1 METFLLQPAGALSSL
16 DLKPPD
22 VYPEF
27 MAERKGS
34 LTSLREILDGMFRSG
49 GLPFEIENAR
59 IWQVWEEAVGAAVAR
74 HARPIWIKQGLLRV
88 GVSDPIWL
96 QELSFQEGEI
106 REKLNRA
113 LAKEAVKAVEF
124 RLEK

>member
-1 METFLLQPAGALSSL
+1 METFLVQQARVWSSL
-16 DLKPPD
+16 DLKQSD

-34 LTSLREILDGMFRSG
+34 LTSLREILDRMLKNG
-49 GLPFEIENAR
+49 GLPFEIEDAR
-59 IWQVWEEAVGAAVAR
+59 IWQVWEKAVGVAVAR

>member
-1 METFLLQPAGALSSL
+1 ME
-16 DLKPPD
+16 D
-22 VYPEF
+22 
-27 MAERKGS
+27 RKAS
-34 LTSLREILDGMFRSG
+34 LTSLKEILDRMFKDG

-59 IWQVWEEAVGAAVAR
+59 IWQVWEEAVGPAIAR

-96 QELSFQEGEI
+96 QELSFQEAEI
-106 REKLNRA
+106 REKVNRA
-113 LAKEAVKAVEF
+113 LTKKAVKRVEF